1 MSLVGILEKIHEKS
15 QFCHVNFQSWDIL
28 IPLIWHTQSMI
39 ACGLNALILG
49 KGQFFK
55 EDFIT
60 SKMLNK
66 RMNPNPRLCAQ

>member
-1 MSLVGILEKIHEKS
+1 MKKVSSVMSISKVEIYLFHS
-15 QFCHVNFQSWDIL
+15 FD
-28 IPLIWHTQSMI
+28 TQSMI

-66 RMNPNPRLCAQ
+66 RMNPNPRFFVQYAQ

>member
-1 MSLVGILEKIHEKS
+1 MSISKVEIYLFHS
-15 QFCHVNFQSWDIL
+15 FD
-28 IPLIWHTQSMI
+28 TQSMI

-60 SKMLNK
+60 SKMLKLVHKCHQINK
-66 RMNPNPRLCAQ
+66 TPPFIFIWLLIWSHTF

>member
-1 MSLVGILEKIHEKS
+1 MWKKS
-15 QFCHVNFQSWDIL
+15 VLSCQFPKLRYIYSTHL
-28 IPLIWHTQSMI
+28 THTQSMI

-66 RMNPNPRLCAQ
+66 RMNPNPRFCAQ

>member
-1 MSLVGILEKIHEKS
+1 MSLVGILEEIHEKS
-15 QFCHVNFQSWDIL
+15 QFCHVNLESWDMYTYSTHL
-28 IPLIWHTQSMI
+28 THSMI

-66 RMNPNPRLCAQ
+66 RMNPNPRFCAQ

>member
-1 MSLVGILEKIHEKS
+1 MKKVSSVMSISKVEIYLFHS
-15 QFCHVNFQSWDIL
+15 FDT
-28 IPLIWHTQSMI
+28 HTQSMI

-66 RMNPNPRLCAQ
+66 RMNPNPRFCAQ

>member
-1 MSLVGILEKIHEKS
+1 MKKS
-15 QFCHVNFQSWDIL
+15 VLSCQFTKLRYTYSTHL
-28 IPLIWHTQSMI
+28 THSMI

-66 RMNPNPRLCAQ
+66 RMNPNPRFCAQ

>member
-1 MSLVGILEKIHEKS
+1 MKKVSSVMSISKVEIYLFHS
-15 QFCHVNFQSWDIL
+15 FDTHT
-28 IPLIWHTQSMI
+28 HTQSMI

-66 RMNPNPRLCAQ
+66 RMNPNPRFCAQ

>member
-1 MSLVGILEKIHEKS
+1 MKKVSSVMSISKVEIYLFHS
-15 QFCHVNFQSWDIL
+15 FD
-28 IPLIWHTQSMI
+28 TQSMI

-66 RMNPNPRLCAQ
+66 GMNPNPRFCAQ

>member
-1 MSLVGILEKIHEKS
+1 MKKVSSVMSISKVEIYLFHS
-15 QFCHVNFQSWDIL
+15 FD
-28 IPLIWHTQSMI
+28 TQSMI

-66 RMNPNPRLCAQ
+66 RVNPNPRLCAQ

>member
-1 MSLVGILEKIHEKS
+1 MRYIYSTHLT
-15 QFCHVNFQSWDIL
+15 
-28 IPLIWHTQSMI
+28 HTQSMI